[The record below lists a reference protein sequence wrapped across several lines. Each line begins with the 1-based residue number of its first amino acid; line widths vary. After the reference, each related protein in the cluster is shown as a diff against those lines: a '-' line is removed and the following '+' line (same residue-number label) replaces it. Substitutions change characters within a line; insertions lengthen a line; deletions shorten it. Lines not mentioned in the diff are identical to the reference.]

1 MEFVEIYADEE
12 ISGTQVKNRTEF
24 QRMIDN
30 ALSGKIDII
39 IAKSI
44 SRFARN
50 TVDTLNNAR
59 LLREHNIDVYFEKNI
74 HTLLL
79 DSEMFLTLYSAFAQA
94 ESESLSMNVK
104 VGLKAKMK
112 RGEFV
117 GNVKCYGY
125 DWIKETK
132 ELKINEEQAE
142 VVRQIFNWYV
152 NGIGSYT
159 ISKRLNE
166 EQVAKEKMVLKKIL
180 VLF

>member
-1 MEFVEIYADEE
+1 
-12 ISGTQVKNRTEF
+12 
-24 QRMIDN
+24 MIDN

-59 LLREHNIDVYFEKNI
+59 LLREHNIDIYFEKENI

-79 DSEMFLTLYSAFAQA
+79 GSEMFLTLYSAFAQA
-94 ESESLSMNVK
+94 ERESLSMNVK

-152 NGIGSYT
+152 NGIESYT
-159 ISKRLNE
+159 IAKRLNE
-166 EQVAKEKMVLKKIL
+166 EQVTKEKVALKKYIG
-180 VLF
+180 LFLKE

>member
-1 MEFVEIYADEE
+1 MFIL
-12 ISGTQVKNRTEF
+12 K
-24 QRMIDN
+24 
-30 ALSGKIDII
+30 
-39 IAKSI
+39 
-44 SRFARN
+44 
-50 TVDTLNNAR
+50 
-59 LLREHNIDVYFEKNI
+59 KNI

-79 DSEMFLTLYSAFAQA
+79 DSEMFSTLYSAFDQA

-112 RGEFV
+112 RGELV

-166 EQVAKEKMVLKKIL
+166 EQVAKENMALKKYIGLVLKE
-180 VLF
+180 